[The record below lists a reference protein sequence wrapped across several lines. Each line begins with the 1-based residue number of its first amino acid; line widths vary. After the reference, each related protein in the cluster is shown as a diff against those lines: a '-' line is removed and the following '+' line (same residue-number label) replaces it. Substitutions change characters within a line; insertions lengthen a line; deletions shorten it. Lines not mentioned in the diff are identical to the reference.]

1 MKRVIR
7 VKNIVL
13 IGMPGAGK
21 STVGVVLAKILGYD
35 FLDSDLLIQKQEDDI
50 LQHLIEKYG
59 IEGFLKIENQ
69 VNRDI
74 KDEKT
79 VIATGGSVC
88 YCDEALRTMAENG
101 IIVYIKV
108 SYESLEK
115 RLGSLSKRGVVIRK
129 GSTLRDLYNE
139 RTPLY
144 EKYAHLTVDADGL
157 SIQETIEKIKE
168 NVEMILN

>member
-144 EKYAHLTVDADGL
+144 EKYAHLTVDTDGL